1 MQFCQTEQSSTVA
14 VQESCNELNELRAD
28 YNRQL
33 EEQVGLA
40 RIDIMNALQEQI
52 EVVVACMLIAYIV
65 TIIKLVLVTKLYRII
80 YIIHLIK

>member
-1 MQFCQTEQSSTVA
+1 MQFCQTEQCSTAA

-40 RIDIMNALQEQI
+40 RIDIINALQEQI
-52 EVVVACMLIAYIV
+52 EVVARA
-65 TIIKLVLVTKLYRII
+65 RS
-80 YIIHLIK
+80 